1 MGSNLL
7 PVAAETALVIVAA
20 GAIALLVVAC
30 VVFWRRARSARRTVG
45 QLLERERGFRMA
57 LWASNLRYW
66 DFHVPTAQLRYLVA
80 QPGPRGPAQQFSDRQ
95 ADPAMVIHPDDLP
108 AVIDRMRRY
117 VSGEA
122 SGFLS
127 EHRVRANRPAG
138 TRGDWVW
145 IRACGRAVEY
155 AADGSVSRLA
165 GTSLDIDRNREVERE
180 NRIAS
185 EVLRS
190 MSEAVAVLDRH
201 FRFLS
206 VNPAFTRITGYTAAE
221 VTGRGAELLD
231 SVHHEQSHGRVM
243 RAALEREGR
252 WSGELWQRHGNGEE
266 FLCAIEAATV
276 LGTAGDT
283 GAAASDGDGER
294 MYVVMLSDITLQKR
308 AEEELRYLANFDS
321 LTNLPN
327 RSLLAERLSRA
338 IVRARRE
345 GSRVAVLF
353 LDLDRFKDINDSLGH
368 AAGDRILRAVASR
381 LQQAV
386 GQGQTVARLA
396 GDEFTVILEDLAAA
410 EDAERVAREIIMA
423 FEAPLLPY
431 DGQEVSV
438 SPSIG
443 ISLYPDHAQVP
454 TELLKRADA
463 AMYQA
468 KAAGRRTWMRYDDS
482 MEASIRRRAM
492 LAGALHKALDR
503 GELRVVYQPRQS
515 LATSRITGAEAL
527 LRWTSPEHGEIPP
540 ADFIPLAE
548 ENGMIL
554 EIGEWVLREA
564 CLALQRW
571 RQHGLTGL
579 TMSVNMSVL
588 QLLRGDFGEVVR
600 RVLHDT
606 GIPPEALELE
616 LTESMLMANAAQTA
630 MKLQAFRELG
640 VSLAIDDFGTGYSSL
655 AYLKR
660 LPITTIKIDQTFI
673 ADLGHDPEG
682 AAITTTVVA
691 MAHGLGLNVV
701 AEGVENEVQAEF
713 LAQHRC
719 DEIQGFWVARPLD
732 AVACMAF
739 IRNRDQGRPAAA
751 PTANSP

>member
-1 MGSNLL
+1 MGSRLV
-7 PVAAETALVIVAA
+7 PVAAGTGLAIAVV
-20 GAIALLVVAC
+20 AIALLAAAC
-30 VVFWRRARSARRTVG
+30 VALLARTRIARREADG
-45 QLLERERGFRMA
+45 LRERERGFRMA
-57 LWASNLRYW
+57 LWASSQRYW
-66 DFHVPTAQLRYLVA
+66 DFDVPTGRLRYLVA
-80 QPGPRGPAQQFSDRQ
+80 RRDPRGPEHDFSSEE
-95 ADPAMVIHPDDLP
+95 AEPAAVIHPEDLP
-108 AVIDRMRRY
+108 GVVDRMHRY
-117 VSGEA
+117 VAGETA
-122 SGFLS
+122 EFAS
-127 EHRVRANRPAG
+127 EHRVRADSPLS

-145 IRACGRAVEY
+145 IQARGRAVER
-155 AADGSVSRLA
+155 ALDGTVLRLA
-165 GTSLDIDRNREVERE
+165 GTSLNIDRNREVERE

-190 MSEAVAVLDRH
+190 MNEAVAVLDAH

-206 VNPAFTRITGYTAAE
+206 VNPAFARITGYGPADVA
-221 VTGRGAELLD
+221 GRGAEILD
-231 SVHHEQSHGRVM
+231 SLQHEPARGRGM
-243 RAALEREGR
+243 RDALEREGR

-266 FLCAIEAATV
+266 FLCAVEAATV
-276 LGTAGDT
+276 LGDTAR
-283 GAAASDGDGER
+283 GEP

-368 AAGDRILRAVASR
+368 ATGDRILRAVAHR

-386 GQGQTVARLA
+386 GHGQTVARLA
-396 GDEFTVILEDLAAA
+396 GDEFTVILEDLQAS

-423 FEAPLLPY
+423 FDAPLVPQ

-468 KAAGRRTWMRYDDS
+468 KAAGRRTWMCYDDS
-482 MEASIRRRAM
+482 MEASIRRRAT

-503 GELRVVYQPRQS
+503 GELRVVYQPRQA
-515 LATSRITGAEAL
+515 LASGRITGAEAL
-527 LRWTSPEHGEIPP
+527 LRWSSPEHGEITP
-540 ADFIPLAE
+540 AEFIPLAE

-571 RQHGLTGL
+571 RHHGLSEL
-579 TMSVNMSVL
+579 RMSVNMSVL
-588 QLLRGDFGEVVR
+588 QVLRGDFAGVVR
-600 RVLHDT
+600 RVLDDT
-606 GIPPEALELE
+606 GVPPESLELE
-616 LTESMLMANAAQTA
+616 LTESVLMANAEQTA
-630 MKLQAFRELG
+630 AKLQAFRELG

-660 LPITTIKIDQTFI
+660 LPITTIKIDQTFV
-673 ADLGHDPEG
+673 AGLGHDAED
-682 AAITTTVVA
+682 AAITTTVIA
-691 MAHGLGLNVV
+691 MAHGLGLTVV
-701 AEGVENEVQAEF
+701 AEGVEHQAQVDF
-713 LAQHRC
+713 LAGHRC
-719 DEIQGFWVARPLD
+719 DEIQGYRVSRPLD

-739 IRNRDQGRPAAA
+739 IRNRPAPAADRIA
-751 PTANSP
+751 SSDASP

>member
-1 MGSNLL
+1 MAMLL
-7 PVAAETALVIVAA
+7 LAAAC
-20 GAIALLVVAC
+20 IALAARA
-30 VVFWRRARSARRTVG
+30 RRARRAVA
-45 QLLERERGFRMA
+45 LLRGRERSFRLA
-57 LWASNLRYW
+57 LWASGQRYW
-66 DFHVPTAQLRYLVA
+66 DYHVPTARLQFLVA
-80 QPGPRGPAQQFSDRQ
+80 RDGEGEGGRHDFSSKQAEPA
-95 ADPAMVIHPDDLP
+95 AVIHPDDLP
-108 AVIDRMRRY
+108 GVVDAMHRY
-117 VSGEA
+117 VAGETPEF
-122 SGFLS
+122 SS
-127 EHRVRANRPAG
+127 EHRVRVDSPAS
-138 TRGDWVW
+138 TRGDWTW
-145 IRACGRAVEY
+145 IRARGRAVEHH
-155 AADGSVSRLA
+155 ADGSILRLA
-165 GTSLDIDRNREVERE
+165 GTSLDIARSRAVERE

-190 MSEAVAVLDRH
+190 MNEAVAVLDDG

-206 VNPAFTRITGYTAAE
+206 VNPAFTRITGHHALD
-221 VTGRGAELLD
+221 VIGRGVDLID
-231 SVHHEQSHGRVM
+231 SIRHDPSGGPGM
-243 RAALEREGR
+243 RNAVRREGR
-252 WSGELWQRHGNGEE
+252 WSGELWQRQSSGEE
-266 FLCAIEAATV
+266 FLCAVEAATV
-276 LGTAGDT
+276 L
-283 GAAASDGDGER
+283 DGDAGGER
-294 MYVVMLSDITLQKR
+294 MHVLMLSDITLQKR

-327 RSLLAERLSRA
+327 RSLLAERLSRT

-353 LDLDRFKDINDSLGH
+353 LDIDRFKDINDSLGH
-368 AAGDRILRAVASR
+368 AVGDRILRAAAAR

-386 GQGQTVARLA
+386 GPGQTVARLG

-423 FEAPLLPY
+423 FEAPLMPD

-438 SPSIG
+438 STSIG

-482 MEASIRRRAM
+482 MEAAIRRRAT

-503 GELRVVYQPRQS
+503 GELRVVYQPRQA
-515 LATSRITGAEAL
+515 LASSRITGAEAL

-564 CLALQRW
+564 CLAARRW
-571 RQHGLTGL
+571 RDHGLSEVRV
-579 TMSVNMSVL
+579 SVNMSVL
-588 QLLRGDFGEVVR
+588 QLLRGDFAEVVR
-600 RVLHDT
+600 GVLDDT
-606 GIPPEALELE
+606 GVPAQALELE

-630 MKLQAFRELG
+630 HKLQAFRELG

-660 LPITTIKIDQTFI
+660 LPITTIKIDKTFI
-673 ADLGHDPEG
+673 ADICNDREG
-682 AAITTTVVA
+682 ASITTTVIA
-691 MAHGLGLNVV
+691 MAHGLGLSVV
-701 AEGVENEVQAEF
+701 AEGVETGEQARF
-713 LAQHRC
+713 LTRNHC
-719 DEIQGFWVARPLD
+719 DEIQGFWVSQPLD
-732 AVACMAF
+732 AVSCMAF
-739 IRNRDQGRPAAA
+739 IHNRPHSGGQAAA
-751 PTANSP
+751 ALAGAP

>member
-1 MGSNLL
+1 M
-7 PVAAETALVIVAA
+7 AAETALALAVIVLLAA
-20 GAIALLVVAC
+20 TCLALLARV
-30 VVFWRRARSARRTVG
+30 RAARRG
-45 QLLERERGFRMA
+45 ADALRERERGFRMA
-57 LWASNLRYW
+57 LWASNQRYW
-66 DFHVPTAQLRYLVA
+66 DFHVPSACLRYLVA
-80 QPGPRGPAQQFSDRQ
+80 RQDQQGAEHDFSSEH
-95 ADPAMVIHPDDLP
+95 ADPAAVIHPDDLP
-108 AVIDRMRRY
+108 GVVDRMHRY
-117 VSGEA
+117 VAGETA
-122 SGFLS
+122 EFAS
-127 EHRVRANRPAG
+127 EHRVRADSPAA
-138 TRGDWVW
+138 TRGEWVW
-145 IRACGRAVEY
+145 IRARGRAVEHDV
-155 AADGSVSRLA
+155 DGTVLRLA
-165 GTSLDIDRNREVERE
+165 GTSLDIDRNRAVERE

-190 MSEAVAVLDRH
+190 MNEAVAVLDAH

-206 VNPAFTRITGYTAAE
+206 VNPAFTRITGYSAAE
-221 VTGRGAELLD
+221 VVGRGAEILD
-231 SVHHEQSHGRVM
+231 SVQHEPARGRGM
-243 RAALEREGR
+243 RDAVEREDR

-276 LGTAGDT
+276 R
-283 GAAASDGDGER
+283 AADDARGER

-368 AAGDRILRAVASR
+368 ATGDRILRAVAAR

-386 GQGQTVARLA
+386 GHGQTVARLA
-396 GDEFTVILEDLAAA
+396 GDEFTVILEDLAAP

-423 FEAPLLPY
+423 FEAPLVPE

-468 KAAGRRTWMRYDDS
+468 KAAGRRTYMRYDDS
-482 MEASIRRRAM
+482 MEASIRRRAT

-503 GELRVVYQPRQS
+503 GELRVVFQPR
-515 LATSRITGAEAL
+515 LALADARITGAEAL
-527 LRWTSPEHGEIPP
+527 LRWSSPEHGEIAPT
-540 ADFIPLAE
+540 DFIPLAE

-571 RQHGLTGL
+571 RQHGLTSL

-588 QLLRGDFGEVVR
+588 QLLRGDFAEVVR

-606 GIPPEALELE
+606 DIPPQALELE
-616 LTESMLMANAAQTA
+616 LTESVLMANAAQTA
-630 MKLQAFRELG
+630 VKLQAFRELG

-682 AAITTTVVA
+682 AAITTTVIA
-691 MAHGLGLNVV
+691 MAHGLGLTVV
-701 AEGVENEVQAEF
+701 AEGVENEAQAAF
-713 LAQHRC
+713 LARHRC
-719 DEIQGFWVARPLD
+719 DEIQGYWVSRPLD

-739 IRNRDQGRPAAA
+739 IRNRHPPARAAEPLPAAA
-751 PTANSP
+751 P

>member
-1 MGSNLL
+1 M
-7 PVAAETALVIVAA
+7 PVAGTGLATAVTAVVLLAASCIVLFLRMRAS
-20 GAIALLVVAC
+20 
-30 VVFWRRARSARRTVG
+30 RREADRLR
-45 QLLERERGFRMA
+45 ERERGFRMA
-57 LWASNLRYW
+57 LWASNQRFW
-66 DFHVPTAQLRYLVA
+66 DFHVPTGRLRYLVA
-80 QPGPRGPAQQFSDRQ
+80 QHDPRGIDHGLGTEE
-95 ADPAMVIHPDDLP
+95 ADPAAVIHPDDLP
-108 AVIDRMRRY
+108 AAVDRMRRY
-117 VSGEA
+117 VAGETVEF
-122 SGFLS
+122 SS
-127 EHRVRANRPAG
+127 EHRVRADSPTG
-138 TRGDWVW
+138 SRGDWVW
-145 IRACGRAVEY
+145 IRARGRTVEHD
-155 AADGSVSRLA
+155 ADGSVLRVA
-165 GTSLDIDRNREVERE
+165 GTSLDIDRNRAVERE

-190 MSEAVAVLDRH
+190 MSEAVAVLDER

-206 VNPAFTRITGYTAAE
+206 VNPAFTRITGYAAAE
-221 VTGRGAELLD
+221 VIGHGAEMLDSLQHEPARGRG
-231 SVHHEQSHGRVM
+231 M
-243 RAALEREGR
+243 RAGLERQGR

-276 LGTAGDT
+276 A
-283 GAAASDGDGER
+283 DGSAPHGER

-368 AAGDRILRAVASR
+368 ATGDRILRAVAER

-386 GQGQTVARLA
+386 GHDQTVARLA
-396 GDEFTVILEDLAAA
+396 GDEFTVILADLAAP

-423 FEAPLLPY
+423 FEAPLLSQE
-431 DGQEVSV
+431 GQEVSV

-443 ISLYPDHAQVP
+443 ISVYPDHAQVP

-468 KAAGRRTWMRYDDS
+468 KAAGRRTYMRYDDS
-482 MEASIRRRAM
+482 MEATIRRRAT

-527 LRWTSPEHGEIPP
+527 LRWSSPEHGEIVP
-540 ADFIPLAE
+540 AEFIPLAE

-571 RQHGLTGL
+571 RQHGLDGL

-588 QLLRGDFGEVVR
+588 QLLRGDFAGVVR
-600 RVLHDT
+600 RVLDDT
-606 GIPPEALELE
+606 GVPPQALELE
-616 LTESMLMANAAQTA
+616 LTESVLMANAAQTA
-630 MKLQAFRELG
+630 VKLHAFRELG

-701 AEGVENEVQAEF
+701 AEGVENQVQADF
-713 LAQHRC
+713 LALHHC
-719 DEIQGFWVARPLD
+719 DEIQGFWVSRPLD

-739 IRNRDQGRPAAA
+739 IRNRQPPAPGAAA
-751 PTANSP
+751 PPATPP